1 MSSASLSSALSGCLT
16 CHYGLE
22 HHFYTS
28 SEIKFFLLKS
38 PLGPSWSQAITSTLF
53 CTTPYEHFWALPPC
67 AQGQGCPYKPGQLC
81 YRDHLSWKLFW
92 INFILHKFSMFNV
105 KFTPRGLISILSVAD
120 QLVPC
125 ERQSRSRT
133 WNRKHS
139 QELKVIVSS
148 CLLFVKRCMSCLC
161 QAWI

>member
-1 MSSASLSSALSGCLT
+1 MTTRAPTVL
-16 CHYGLE
+16 
-22 HHFYTS
+22 
-28 SEIKFFLLKS
+28 IKFFLLKS
-38 PLGPSWSQAITSTLF
+38 PLGPSWSQAITSSPTLLLPEQKHPKDQLF
-53 CTTPYEHFWALPPC
+53 CTTSYEHFWALPPC

-81 YRDHLSWKLFW
+81 CRDHLSWKLFW
-92 INFILHKFSMFNV
+92 IDLILHWFLIFNV